1 MDGEWFVLK
10 NNVPQCEPVPDGCPA
25 DGQHFYGTTD
35 DTMAKQCWEIG
46 SQGPCLWYEIL
57 QLEEGTGEFK
67 LSCKPQFAQIALAA
81 VPSSAGSQAPCR
93 LGTWRNQFGRCKPGF
108 IG

>member
-93 LGTWRNQFGRCKPGF
+93 LGTWRNQFGKCSHGF